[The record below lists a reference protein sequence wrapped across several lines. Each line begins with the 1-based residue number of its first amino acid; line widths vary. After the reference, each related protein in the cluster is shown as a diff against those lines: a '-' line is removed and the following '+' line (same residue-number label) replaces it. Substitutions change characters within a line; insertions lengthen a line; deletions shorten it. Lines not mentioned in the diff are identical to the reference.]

1 MKPELNLEKATRPK
15 SAVSHSVGLCGL
27 AGLLFWVMVA
37 RNFGA
42 IAATIGFQGLPP
54 RLDGPHSALMC
65 LFFTAA
71 PMALWSLLVD
81 KVHRRASTGIDW
93 SIKRP
98 VSEVIDTSIIKLG
111 GLWATWAMIAAIYAT
126 FRFWWSNQFAD
137 YPFAMSVLSTAI
149 IPLFVA
155 SIPYFIWLDRY
166 IKDPRDGNWHFGTW
180 LAGKPGW
187 NAQEIFHHL
196 RAWAVKGFF
205 LAFMISITPGG
216 FYDVVNADMAQL
228 ARDPVALTGAAIG
241 ALFMVDVQFATLGY
255 MLTLKPLDAHIRTA
269 NPYMIGWAAALICY
283 PPLIQMNGGGPL
295 DYHIATAD
303 WAFWL
308 QSHAALLWLWGGL
321 LVALTTFYA
330 WATVAFGLRFSN
342 LTHRGIL
349 THGPF
354 SLTKHPAYLSKNIFW
369 WLSSMPFLVTNAS
382 MVDAARN
389 TAILACVSGV
399 YYWRAKTEEK
409 HLRGDPVY
417 AQYADW
423 MAENAPVPRFFAM
436 LKRLLGNRVQQRGH
450 MPHYEPAE

>member
-1 MKPELNLEKATRPK
+1 VKPELNLEKATRPK
-15 SAVSHSVGLCGL
+15 SAVSHGVGLCGL
-27 AGLLFWVMVA
+27 AGLFLWVVIA
-37 RNFGA
+37 RNFGS
-42 IAATIGFQGLPP
+42 IAATLGFLSLPP

-65 LFFTAA
+65 LFFTAL
-71 PMALWSLLVD
+71 PMVLWSVLFD
-81 KVHRRASTGIDW
+81 KVHLRASTGIDW
-93 SIKRP
+93 SLKRP
-98 VSEVIDTSIIKLG
+98 ISDVIDTSIIKLG
-111 GLWATWAMIAAIYAT
+111 GLWATWALIAAIYAT
-126 FRFWWSNQFAD
+126 FRFWWGNQFAD
-137 YPFAMSVLSTAI
+137 YPFAMKILQTAA

-155 SIPYFIWLDRY
+155 SIPYVVWLDRY
-166 IKDPRDGNWHFGTW
+166 MKDQRDGSWHFGAW
-180 LAGKPGW
+180 IAGKRGW
-187 NAQEIFHHL
+187 QAEEIFHHL

-216 FYDVVNADMAQL
+216 FYDVVNADLVQL
-228 ARDPVALTGAAIG
+228 AHDPVALAGAAIG

-283 PPLIQMNGGGPL
+283 PPLIQMNSGGPL
-295 DYHIATAD
+295 DYHIANAD

-308 QSHAALLWLWGGL
+308 QWHPTLVAIWGAM

-354 SLTKHPAYLSKNIFW
+354 TVTKHPAYLSKNIFW
-369 WLSSMPFLVTNAS
+369 WLSAMPFLVTNGS
-382 MVDAARN
+382 MIDAARN

-409 HLRGDPVY
+409 HLLADPVY
-417 AQYADW
+417 VQYSDW
-423 MAENAPVPRFFAM
+423 MAQHAPVPRIFGK
-436 LKRLLGNRVQQRGH
+436 LKRILGNRIKQSQ
-450 MPHYEPAE
+450 ALSQF